1 MDKNVRRIRINNEDD
16 LFKVLTGLGIL
27 GHEYAKPQI
36 ENKDKNK
43 KTHQPHECTCKKA
56 AKDENAIRR
65 SIIDNQRI
73 ILPVIDTAGRQYGIT
88 FPDINYY
95 TIEDF
100 LNAINEGETNN
111 VIINTGDTNHF
122 LSIPFEAIDDLIE
135 WLTDVKTLVKTKT
148 HYFDE
153 PVKMTR
159 AEIEK
164 ALGHKFIICD

>member
-1 MDKNVRRIRINNEDD
+1 MDKNVRRIRIDNEDD

-27 GHEYAKPQI
+27 GHEYAKPQA

-43 KTHQPHECTCKKA
+43 KTSQPHECACKKA
-56 AKDENAIRR
+56 EKDENAIRR
-65 SIIDNQRI
+65 SIINNQRI

-100 LNAINEGETNN
+100 LNAINEGETNS
-111 VIINTGDTNHF
+111 VIINTGDTNHL

-159 AEIEK
+159 AEIEQ